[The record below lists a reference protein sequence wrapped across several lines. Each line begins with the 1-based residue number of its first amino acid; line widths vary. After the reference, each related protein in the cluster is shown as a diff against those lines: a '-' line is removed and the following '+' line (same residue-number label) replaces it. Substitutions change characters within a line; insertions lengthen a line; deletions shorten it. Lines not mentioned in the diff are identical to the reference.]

1 MGEELVPSFLL
12 AAAVALVYAG
22 IKTLPDAWINAL
34 VCRCGAKRTDGFDLK
49 CVLHSALIGS
59 SAVAVCWIDSTLPV
73 REPERSFRCLPP
85 ATPLSWALPL
95 VELGYALHDLLS
107 AALMYHA
114 RRSDVTFV
122 MHGALAV
129 VFLVGLVC
137 LGVAHHLAQVLVV
150 HLSSLFLNL
159 RRADFGARANLC
171 VALAPWPPCGRRV
184 AAVWLPCGCRVA
196 AVWLTCG

>member
-1 MGEELVPSFLL
+1 MVAGASGHATTLRAPLEL
-12 AAAVALVYAG
+12 ACQG
-22 IKTLPDAWINAL
+22 
-34 VCRCGAKRTDGFDLK
+34 DL
-49 CVLHSALIGS
+49 
-59 SAVAVCWIDSTLPV
+59 
-73 REPERSFRCLPP
+73 
-85 ATPLSWALPL
+85 
-95 VELGYALHDLLS
+95 
-107 AALMYHA
+107 
-114 RRSDVTFV
+114 
-122 MHGALAV
+122 LAV